1 MPPKKRKTPSRQI
14 PLTKA
19 GLSIK
24 SKGEKW
30 KDADLLLTD
39 DIYTRVPDEAKGIY
53 FWYTVI
59 GYDDDTNLFT
69 LEYQKKAIDPTADGA
84 EFVAFAEDT
93 DEIILEGITMDSI
106 KESRNRWF
114 DVTTKTK
121 TKRAEADRRDKV
133 AKQLKEE
140 ARDDSKVDLSD
151 IQKVVDTDVNGG
163 KSLAIIALE
172 FEEVAHEEND
182 QSKKQRWKHKMS
194 GREFW
199 RYRSNNGKTWD
210 TGVWNKQLG
219 YIANWKGMKGGE

>member
-30 KDADLLLTD
+30 KDADLLLID

-69 LEYQKKAIDPTADGA
+69 LEYQKKAIDLTAEGA

-93 DEIILEGITMDSI
+93 DEIILEGITMDSV

-121 TKRAEADRRDKV
+121 RAEADRRDEV

-140 ARDDSKVDLSD
+140 AQDDSKVDLSD

-182 QSKKQRWKHKMS
+182 QSKKQ
-194 GREFW
+194 
-199 RYRSNNGKTWD
+199 
-210 TGVWNKQLG
+210 
-219 YIANWKGMKGGE
+219 